1 MSRPRL
7 GVSACFF
14 HADPKRN
21 LFKGKTLLYAEESML
36 QWLMA
41 GGAVPMLLPRAG
53 GALAPADLL
62 DGIDGLVLQGG
73 SDMSPRN
80 YGEEPLRPEW
90 EGDQAR
96 DVYEMELV
104 RLCLAADK
112 PVLGVCRG
120 AQVLNVAMGG
130 TLYQDL
136 ESLHPGG
143 RVHRNW
149 EIYDQHG
156 HEIEIAPGSRLEH
169 WYTGHLRGPARV
181 NSVHHQGLKTLG
193 RGLVV
198 EAHSAPDGVIEAIR
212 YDADG
217 PGPHPFAYGVQWH
230 PEFVAA
236 GEAGLLDPQVLLAG
250 FLAEVTARRDAGA
263 AGTGRSGP
271 T

>member
-1 MSRPRL
+1 MTRPRL

-53 GALAPADLL
+53 GALSPPDLL
-62 DGIDGLVLQGG
+62 EGIDGLVLQGG
-73 SDMSPRN
+73 ADMSPRH

-90 EGDQAR
+90 EGDPAR
-96 DVYEMELV
+96 DLYEMELV
-104 RLCLAADK
+104 RLCMAADK

-130 TLYQDL
+130 TLWQDI
-136 ESLHPGG
+136 ESLHPG
-143 RVHRNW
+143 RQVHRNW

-156 HEIEIAPGSRLEH
+156 HQIEVAAGSLLAR
-169 WYTGHLRGPARV
+169 WYAGQLLRGPVRV
-181 NSVHHQGLKTLG
+181 NSVHHQGLRTLG

-198 EAHSAPDGVIEAIR
+198 EATSSPDGVIEAVR
-212 YDADG
+212 HEG
-217 PGPHPFAYGVQWH
+217 PSFAYGVQWH
-230 PEFVAA
+230 PEFTRPD
-236 GEAGLLDPQVLLAG
+236 EPGLLDPQVLLAG
-250 FLAEVTARRDAGA
+250 FLEEIAARRANREGHPP
-263 AGTGRSGP
+263 RRIEVVP
-271 T
+271 